1 LIRFDSLSK
10 AFAVLAIMLA
20 IYLSTFQTGFTE
32 LWWPVLLILSGL
44 LMHFLWLGRIEE
56 VDSLAEPE
64 TASKILIYTSVAV
77 LTIAVTGIF
86 ITAAKIP
93 AQFTGVNAIL
103 FSILMAVSEEIFF
116 RGFITNMLASASKVS
131 PVAILASGLIFAVYH
146 FARYGTSPASIL
158 YVFVAGVILSWV
170 AWHSGRLSPVIC
182 AHVLNNLVAVGGI
195 P

>member
-1 LIRFDSLSK
+1 
-10 AFAVLAIMLA
+10 MLA
-20 IYLSTFQTGFTE
+20 IYLSTFQTGFSE

-64 TASKILIYTSVAV
+64 TASKIMIYTAVAV
-77 LTIAVTGIF
+77 LAIAVTGMF
-86 ITAAKIP
+86 ITAARIP

-116 RGFITNMLASASKVS
+116 RGFITNMLASASKVP
-131 PVAILASGLIFAVYH
+131 PVTILASGLIFAVYH

-158 YVFVAGVILSWV
+158 YVFVAGVILSWI
-170 AWHSGRLSPVIC
+170 AWHSQRLSPVIC
-182 AHVLNNLVAVGGI
+182 AHVLNNIVSIGGI